1 MGRARLLLA
10 NDGLPLET
18 QRGLGVTPV
27 AGEGDAVARAQR
39 HLDAFVQQRPDAR
52 VAVIP
57 EGPYTMLRA

>member
-1 MGRARLLLA
+1 M
-10 NDGLPLET
+10 ET

-27 AGEGDAVARAQR
+27 GGAGDAVARAQR
-39 HLDAFVQQRPDAR
+39 HLDAFVQQQPGAR